1 MVVNPGDKKMSH
13 GGVPFPAIVGQESL
27 KRALVLASVN
37 DDLNGVLLT
46 GEKGTAKST
55 AVRALVDVLPEQAV
69 VADCPYGCSPTEPAM
84 QCEACRERDPDELP
98 VETRPVPLV
107 TLPLGATRD
116 RVVGTLSIEEAMAGE
131 VAFDPGLLAAAHRGI
146 LYVDEVNLL
155 EDHLV
160 DVLLDVAASGVNV
173 VERDG
178 TSVSHPAAFTLIG
191 TMNPEEGDLRPQLHD
206 RFDLQAIVTGCEDVA
221 DRVAIID
228 RVLEDGDNARAPKE
242 TERAVAD
249 LRERI
254 VTARNALRSVTL
266 PASFKTE
273 IATLCLEAGV
283 DGHRGDIATART
295 AMTVAALEGRT
306 RVIEADVRE
315 AASYT
320 LPHRLRSQPFEEPPD
335 LEELL
340 DSLDESD
347 GDNDES
353 EAGDEPTEEGRDGDD
368 GENGGQNDDRSSGPD
383 DDSRSGDTQ
392 RPDDGKR
399 SQSEADGDEQSQP
412 KEDGDKR
419 DQSKGSDQGPSGV
432 SESSTGGSSEETS
445 EAGNGDDE
453 EPGDSD
459 SKEAAPATPVIPG
472 QTRADIGE
480 ASAPDV
486 TPAETQSKTTGGDA
500 GSRTQATPSTTN
512 TGPRVRTERATED
525 QPVDGAAS
533 IRAAATR
540 GSQQVDEQDLRTS
553 VRAGK
558 ASTTIVFVVDA
569 STSMRPAMRAAKG
582 VVLELLEDAY
592 KQRDEVA
599 FVAFAGDDAEV
610 LLPPTRSVTLAARH
624 LKEVPT
630 GGRTPLPAGL
640 RTAAT
645 LLERADTEAG
655 VVVLVTDGR
664 ATVREGSPTA
674 QTRAAART
682 LSSTG
687 AHVLVVDASD
697 SGSRTGVI
705 ESILE
710 ATAGERIPLSALTGA
725 RLEAAT
731 ESALD
736 GRPN

>member
-27 KRALVLASVN
+27 KRALLLASVN

-55 AVRALVDVLPEQAV
+55 AVRALVDVLPEQEA
-69 VADCPYGCSPTEPAM
+69 VADCPYGCSPTEPAL

-178 TSVSHPAAFTLIG
+178 TSVSHPAEFTLIG

-206 RFDLQAIVTGCEDVA
+206 RFDLQATVTGCADVA

-228 RVLEDGDNARAPKE
+228 RVLGNDEKAAGE
-242 TERAVAD
+242 TEHAIVE
-249 LRERI
+249 LRDRI
-254 VTARNALRSVTL
+254 ATARTALRTVTL
-266 PASFKTE
+266 PDSFKTE

-347 GDNDES
+347 GQNDES
-353 EAGDEPTEEGRDGDD
+353 EADDEPTGDRDGDEGTD
-368 GENGGQNDDRSSGPD
+368 GGQNDDRSSGSD
-383 DDSRSGDTQ
+383 DEDDTE
-392 RPDDGKR
+392 RPDDGER
-399 SQSEADGDEQSQP
+399 SQPQADDNEPSQSDRSDEHEESEGGNQGPSGKSEPPTEGTNEAANDGSGDEQS
-412 KEDGDKR
+412 
-419 DQSKGSDQGPSGV
+419 
-432 SESSTGGSSEETS
+432 
-445 EAGNGDDE
+445 
-453 EPGDSD
+453 GDSD
-459 SKEAAPATPVIPG
+459 SKEEEAAPTTPVIPG

-486 TPAETQSKTTGGDA
+486 TPPETQSKKAGGDA
-500 GSRTQATPSTTN
+500 GNRTQATPSTTN
-512 TGPRVRTERATED
+512 NGPRVRTERATEGD
-525 QPVDGAAS
+525 PVDGAAS
-533 IRAAATR
+533 VRAAATR
-540 GSQQVDEQDLRTS
+540 GGQRVDEQDLRTS

-599 FVAFAGDDAEV
+599 FVAFAGDEAEV

-664 ATVREGSPTA
+664 ATVTEGSPTA

-682 LSSTG
+682 LSTTG

-697 SGSRTGVI
+697 GTNRTGVI

-710 ATAGERIPLSALTGA
+710 ATGGELLALSALSA
-725 RLEAAT
+725 DRLTAVK
-731 ESALD
+731 SKNSPSK
-736 GRPN
+736 G